1 MFERLGRSATRG
13 WAVVLVVWALVWA
26 GVWATRPEWSSV
38 TADGEFA
45 FLPEDSPSLAAERQF
60 RERYGKDLL
69 QSTIVLVVS
78 RPARA
83 GGLTGPEDAPADD
96 PDAHDEQ
103 FLAET
108 LLPAL
113 RRMLVSR
120 GFASPALP
128 FGHLEAEETPEKTAA
143 DEAEEEARPRRASP
157 APSKPSARLLIDRN
171 DAEAPEDRFLVAAVL
186 TPRDR
191 VVGPLFESRDGQAAL
206 IVLGLRT
213 EFGET
218 RNAPLVTAVENLA
231 RDLHFSGVLPAGL
244 ELAVSGTAVV
254 GRDLREATER
264 SGAATHV
271 ASLVLVVGL
280 LLAIYRAPLL
290 AAVPL
295 ITVVVGVEVALSLLA
310 LAAGR
315 GWFSPFMGLEVY
327 VTVVAYGAGVDYC
340 MFLTARFRE
349 ELDAATPGS
358 LVPAGRGAGGQ
369 LRRAEGW
376 SDALGAALTK
386 VGPAL
391 AASAGTTIVGIGMMG
406 FAEFE
411 KFQQAAWGI
420 VTGLAC
426 VTAASL
432 TLAPALLALLGPWAF
447 WPKIPHGAPA
457 AEGGW
462 LPAGSRSARH
472 RRLRLFWK
480 TLADRVCDRPGR
492 WLLGALAAMAPFA
505 VVGALGQDRLTYGLL
520 SELPENAPGVRGAE
534 GVQRHF
540 PPGETGPATVLLTS
554 PIRPDGTALD
564 FRDRDA
570 DGRRWVDELTQRL
583 WARREELGLAS
594 VRSLSAPLGAAADAP
609 ELTVEG
615 EGDLGGGFGAVL
627 RRAAAATGVRD
638 YYIAGA
644 DAADGRTV
652 RFDVIFEEDP
662 FTRGSI
668 ERLEGLR
675 TAMTE
680 ELPEELA
687 GAEIAVLGATASL
700 ADLAAVTGRDQT
712 RINLLVLLGVYVV
725 LVALLR
731 RLALSAYLIATVALG
746 YLTTLGAI
754 IALSHLWAWWVDTP
768 GGFAGLDW
776 KVPTLLF
783 TILVAVGED
792 YNIYLVTRVDE
803 EHAAAR
809 GPGVSE
815 SQAAVRG
822 VRAAL
827 ARTGAIISACG
838 LIMAGTFASMI
849 FGELTG
855 MVQLGAALATGVLL
869 DTFLIRPVLVPAY
882 LTLLHS
888 GRFGRLGPWLGAVSD
903 DSENPP
909 KSPLTNSTPVHYTP
923 SQPASRRPDAEPL
936 ATREPG

>member
-1 MFERLGRSATRG
+1 MFEVLGRSVTRG
-13 WAVVLVVWALVWA
+13 WPLVLTVWTLVLAAVWSA
-26 GVWATRPEWSSV
+26 RPDWNAV

-45 FLPEDSPSLAAERQF
+45 FLPEDAPSLAAERQF
-60 RERYGKDLL
+60 RERYGTDLL
-69 QSTIVLVVS
+69 RSSIVLAVS
-78 RPARA
+78 RPARP

-96 PDAHDEQ
+96 PDAHDER
-103 FLAET
+103 FLSEVLLPELRET
-108 LLPAL
+108 LIAG
-113 RRMLVSR
+113 
-120 GFASPALP
+120 GFAPSNLP
-128 FGHLEAEETPEKTAA
+128 FGDLPPEDPPAEETPQ
-143 DEAEEEARPRRASP
+143 RAPP
-157 APSKPSARLLIDRN
+157 APPKPGARLLIEKEEEG
-171 DAEAPEDRFLVAAVL
+171 AAPTDEFLVAAVL

-191 VVGPLFESRDGQAAL
+191 VVGPLFESRDGHAAL

-218 RNAPLVTAVENLA
+218 RNAPLVTAVEELV
-231 RDLHFSGVLPAGL
+231 RRLRLSGVLPAGL

-264 SGAATHV
+264 SGAATHL
-271 ASLVLVVGL
+271 ASLILVIGL

-295 ITVVVGVEVALSLLA
+295 ITVVVAVEVALSLLA

-349 ELDAATPGS
+349 ELDAAAAGS
-358 LVPAGRGAGGQ
+358 LVPAGRGAGGG
-369 LRRAEGW
+369 LRRSKGW
-376 SDALGAALTK
+376 SSALGAALAK

-391 AASAGTTIVGIGMMG
+391 AASAGTTVVGIGMMG
-406 FAEFE
+406 FAEFG
-411 KFQQAAWGI
+411 KFQQAALGI
-420 VTGLAC
+420 VTGLIC

-447 WPKIPHGAPA
+447 WPKIPHGKPA

-462 LPAGSRSARH
+462 LPAGSSSSRQ
-472 RRLRLFWK
+472 RRMRRFWSG
-480 TLADRVCDRPGR
+480 LADRVCDRPGR

-520 SELPENAPGVRGAE
+520 SELPENAPGVRGVDA
-534 GVQRHF
+534 VRRHF
-540 PPGETGPATVLLTS
+540 PPGEMGPATVLLTS
-554 PIRPDGTALD
+554 PVRPDGTALD

-570 DGRRWVDELTQRL
+570 DGRGLVDDLTKRL
-583 WARREELGLAS
+583 WERREELGLAS
-594 VRSLSAPLGAAADAP
+594 VRSLSAPLGAGENAP
-609 ELTVEG
+609 DLTVEG
-615 EGDLGGGFGAVL
+615 DGGRLAAVL
-627 RRAAAATGVRD
+627 RRAAAAAGVRD

-644 DAADGRTV
+644 DAAAGRTV

-668 ERLEGLR
+668 DRLEGLR
-675 TAMTE
+675 DAVHE
-680 ELPEELA
+680 ELPPDLA
-687 GAEIAVLGATASL
+687 GADVAVLGATASL
-700 ADLAAVTGRDQT
+700 ADLAAVTARDQT
-712 RINLLVLLGVYVV
+712 RINALVLLGVYVV
-725 LVALLR
+725 LVLLLR
-731 RLALSAYLIATVALG
+731 RLALSAYLIGTVALG

-754 IALSHLWAWWVDTP
+754 IALSHLGAWWVGTP

-822 VRAAL
+822 VRTAL

-838 LIMAGTFASMI
+838 LIMAGTFAAMI

-855 MVQLGAALATGVLL
+855 MVQLGAALAAGVLL
-869 DTFLIRPVLVPAY
+869 DTFVIRPVLVPAY
-882 LTLLHS
+882 LALLHG
-888 GRFGRLGPWLGAVSD
+888 GRFGRLGRWLGAASD
-903 DSENPP
+903 GSPASTNF
-909 KSPLTNSTPVHYTP
+909 PLTNSTPVHYRSTP
-923 SQPASRRPDAEPL
+923 AEQRRSNAEPL